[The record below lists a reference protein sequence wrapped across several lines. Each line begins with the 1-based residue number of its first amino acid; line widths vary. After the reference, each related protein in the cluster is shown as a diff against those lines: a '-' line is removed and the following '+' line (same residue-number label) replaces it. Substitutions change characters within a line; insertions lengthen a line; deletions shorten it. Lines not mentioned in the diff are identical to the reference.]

1 MRAEAPAAAKDEADL
16 TMAACRVEPGQA
28 GQASR
33 TPRGGASRRAR
44 CTIGSTLL
52 LGAWGLLIDM
62 RKQARRLWLGDW
74 HRDDEAA
81 AVAADPDQDEI
92 VLLTPSDDGDPPPAE
107 PRRNVRRGVAAAA
120 AIAVLCAL
128 GIALLS
134 SGGSN
139 NKPLAADTA
148 QSPPAQA
155 PQTQVPQTPQGPQQG
170 FGAPNLTGA
179 AATKAAQAAVAK
191 FPGNVERVTR
201 GPTGGGY
208 VVHVIQG
215 DGNEVHVLVDP
226 HFKVRGSD
234 AGSAAQGFGP
244 GTSQ

>member
-1 MRAEAPAAAKDEADL
+1 
-16 TMAACRVEPGQA
+16 
-28 GQASR
+28 
-33 TPRGGASRRAR
+33 
-44 CTIGSTLL
+44 
-52 LGAWGLLIDM
+52 M

-74 HRDDEAA
+74 HRDDEPA
-81 AVAADPDQDEI
+81 AVAPDPDQDEI
-92 VLLTPSDDGDPPPAE
+92 VLLTPDDGDPPPAE
-107 PRRNVRRGVAAAA
+107 PGRNVRRGVAAAA

-134 SGGSN
+134 GGGSN
-139 NKPLAADTA
+139 DKPVAADTA

-155 PQTQVPQTPQGPQQG
+155 PQTQAVPVPQAPQGPQQG
-170 FGAPNLTGA
+170 FGAPDLTGA
-179 AATKAAQAAVAK
+179 AATKAAQAAVAR

-208 VVHVIQG
+208 VVHVIQA

-234 AGSAAQGFGP
+234 AGSAPQGFGP